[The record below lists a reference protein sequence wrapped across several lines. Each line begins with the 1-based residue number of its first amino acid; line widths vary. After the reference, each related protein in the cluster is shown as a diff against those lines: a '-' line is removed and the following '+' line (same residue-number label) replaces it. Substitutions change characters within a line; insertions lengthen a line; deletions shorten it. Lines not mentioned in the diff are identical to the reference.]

1 MGISMSERLRSH
13 TFIEMCKTE
22 ALSACLRVLEDCGET
37 MTASRKDF
45 ILQSISKFITQYE
58 LDASYDLESYILVQ
72 PDKSEDEVI
81 EEAEDFFVKASEVSA
96 IFMKLQLRV
105 VSMLVGLVISNFTM
119 FLVTE
124 RRNSD
129 D

>member
-72 PDKSEDEVI
+72 PDKSEDEAT

>member
-72 PDKSEDEVI
+72 PDKSEDAVT

>member
-13 TFIEMCKTE
+13 TFIEMCKTV
-22 ALSACLRVLEDCGET
+22 ALSACLQVLEDCGET
-37 MTASRKDF
+37 MTVSRKDF
-45 ILQSISKFITQYE
+45 ILQSISKAITQYE

-72 PDKSEDEVI
+72 PDKSEDEVT

>member
-1 MGISMSERLRSH
+1 MGISMSESLRSH

-72 PDKSEDEVI
+72 PDKSEDAVT

-124 RRNSD
+124 GRNSD

>member
-72 PDKSEDEVI
+72 PDKSEDEVT

>member
-72 PDKSEDEVI
+72 PDKSEDEAT

-124 RRNSD
+124 GRNSD

>member
-72 PDKSEDEVI
+72 PDKSEDEVT
-81 EEAEDFFVKASEVSA
+81 EEAEDFFVKASEVSD

>member
-22 ALSACLRVLEDCGET
+22 ALSACLQVLEDCGET
-37 MTASRKDF
+37 MTVFRKDF

-72 PDKSEDEVI
+72 PDKSEDEVT

-124 RRNSD
+124 RLNSD

>member
-72 PDKSEDEVI
+72 PDKSEDAVT

-124 RRNSD
+124 GRNSD